1 MYKLS
6 RSAWTVLLAV
16 IIILVGLFLVCAQR
30 QATEAANGDDLA
42 VEDDQFKQE
51 LLQLLDLTEDS
62 TATKTPS
69 ESDVAAS
76 TPKADVADASQDDV
90 MALLQA
96 ENDSQNKST
105 EEQPVVERDAQ
116 KEQAAQNQL
125 DTTPQ
130 TTNDNLGISSD
141 MFSKLK
147 GDVAHLEQ
155 ILESRSASIDSLRR
169 IVDNRNTRLQDL
181 EGRLASASSGSAMTS
196 DRSGSAAKSAGA
208 ARQASSSPDFKSGY
222 QQARDLFEAFKY
234 REAIDAFT
242 RILEQ
247 NPDDVLADNSQYWIG
262 ECYFGLKEYQ
272 QAVMEFQKVFAYS
285 MTDKYDDAQLMIGLS
300 YVRSGQKEKAQ
311 KEFETFLNNYGTS
324 EYAGVAKKY
333 YRDI

>member
-16 IIILVGLFLVCAQR
+16 IIILIGLFLVCAQR
-30 QATEAANGDDLA
+30 QATEAANGEDLA
-42 VEDDQFKQE
+42 VDDDQFRQE

-62 TATKTPS
+62 TATKTPTD
-69 ESDVAAS
+69 SDVA
-76 TPKADVADASQDDV
+76 TEPQDDV

-96 ENDSQNKST
+96 ENESENKSEMLPDF
-105 EEQPVVERDAQ
+105 EENAQ
-116 KEQAAQNQL
+116 NQQAAQNQL

-130 TTNDNLGISSD
+130 TTNENLGISSE
-141 MFSKLK
+141 MFRKLK
-147 GDVAHLEQ
+147 GDVNRLEQ
-155 ILESRSASIDSLRR
+155 ILESKSASIDSLKR
-169 IVDNRNTRLQDL
+169 IVDNRNSRLQDL
-181 EGRLASASSGSAMTS
+181 EQRLASASPGSGSRKSGAGAES
-196 DRSGSAAKSAGA
+196 RSGRDS
-208 ARQASSSPDFKSGY
+208 RQSGSSPEFRSGY

-311 KEFETFLNNYGTS
+311 KEFETFLNNYATS
-324 EYAGVAKKY
+324 EYAGVARKY